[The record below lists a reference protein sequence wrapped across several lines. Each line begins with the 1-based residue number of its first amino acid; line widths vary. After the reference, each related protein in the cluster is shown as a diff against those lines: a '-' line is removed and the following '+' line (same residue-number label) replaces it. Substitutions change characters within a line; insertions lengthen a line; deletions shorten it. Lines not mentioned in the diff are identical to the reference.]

1 MLDSRPN
8 ILYIM
13 TDDHAAH
20 AITAY
25 GSVINETPNIDRIA
39 NEGARFDN
47 VFCGNA
53 ICAPSRATILAG
65 NHSHINGV
73 LTLADRFDGRQPTF
87 PKAMQAA
94 GYQTAIF
101 GKWHL
106 GHGGEADPTGFD
118 TWTVLPGQGDYHD
131 PTFFVQGEEQRF
143 EGYVTD
149 LITDFSIDWL
159 EQRDPERPFLL
170 KVHHKAPHRP
180 WDPDEKHEHLYEDID
195 IPIPETFDDDYATRP
210 AAEAAEMRVGRD
222 MTFRDLKEPPP
233 KGLSPEETRRWA
245 YQRYIKDYLRCVAS
259 VDDNVGRLLDWLD
272 DNGLA
277 ENTVVVYTSDQGFFL
292 GDHGWYDKR
301 FMYEESLR
309 MPFLMR
315 YPPEIEANS
324 VVDAIVSNIDFGPTF
339 LDYAGLEAPEM
350 MQGASFREVA
360 KGNVP
365 EEWQESIYYRYWMH
379 LANHGVAAHYGVRT
393 ATHKLI
399 YYYGRALGTSDSV
412 DQDTEQYWELFDL
425 EADPKE
431 LNNVYGKPDY
441 TEVQEAL
448 HAELAR
454 LRQRYGDT
462 DAV

>member
-1 MLDSRPN
+1 MTDSRPN
-8 ILYIM
+8 ILYII

-25 GSVINETPNIDRIA
+25 GSVINETPHIDRIA

-73 LTLADRFDGRQPTF
+73 LTLADRFDGRQSTF
-87 PKAMQAA
+87 PKEMQAA

-118 TWTVLPGQGDYHD
+118 SWTVLPGQGDYHD
-131 PTFFVQGEEQRF
+131 PTFYVQGEEQRF

-149 LITDFSIDWL
+149 LITDFSIGWL
-159 EQRDPERPFLL
+159 DQRDPDRPFLL

-180 WDPDEKHEHLYEDID
+180 WDPDEKHEHMYENVD

-210 AAEAAEMRVGRD
+210 AAEAAEMRIGRD

-233 KGLSPEETRRWA
+233 DGLSPEETRRWT

-272 DNGLA
+272 ANGLA

-315 YPPEIEANS
+315 YPPEIGAGS
-324 VVDAIVSNIDFGPTF
+324 VVDAIVSNIDFAPTF
-339 LDYAGLEAPEM
+339 LDYAGLDAPET
-350 MQGASFREVA
+350 MQGTSFRAVA
-360 KGNVP
+360 KDNVP
-365 EEWQESIYYRYWMH
+365 EGWQESIYYRYWMH
-379 LANHGVAAHYGVRT
+379 LSHHGVAAHYGVRT

-412 DQDTEQYWELFDL
+412 DRDTEQYWELFDL
-425 EADPKE
+425 VQDPKE
-431 LNNVYGKPDY
+431 LDNVYGNPNYAK
-441 TEVQEAL
+441 VQELL
-448 HAELAR
+448 HAELER
-454 LRQRYGDT
+454 LRQHYGDT
-462 DAV
+462 DPV